1 MKYLILILIIMGIII
16 SCTPAK
22 KTGVNVPD
30 LSIYEHEQTKEV
42 VQLVFAAVDLIEKEG
57 ENAFPDFRQ
66 KDDKWFYGENYVFV
80 WGMDGIRYVYPPDA
94 AGEGKYMLDL
104 KDING
109 KPIGKMF
116 VETAKNGEGWV
127 FYGWSLP
134 DTNLIEWKST
144 YIMKAVAPGGMEYL
158 VGSGKYNMPME
169 NVFIETAVNEAVEV
183 LQQEGKEAAFA
194 RFNHKADKFI
204 FLNSYIFVV
213 TLEGG
218 CVVNPF
224 SPQLVGENVINLQ
237 DTNGKYFMKEQL
249 EILKTQESCWMDYMW
264 PKPGD
269 EESSPKMSY
278 LKKVV
283 IGDETLAV
291 GAGYYLE

>member
-1 MKYLILILIIMGIII
+1 MKYFLFVLVILGILI

-22 KTGVNVPD
+22 KAVVPD
-30 LSIYEHEQTKEV
+30 LSIYGHEKTKEV
-42 VQLVFAAVDLIEKEG
+42 VQLVYDAVDLIGRKGEK
-57 ENAFPDFRQ
+57 AFPDFRQ
-66 KDDKWFYGENYVFV
+66 KNSEWFYGENYVFV
-80 WGMDGIRYVYPPDA
+80 WGMDGMRYVYPPDA
-94 AGEGKYMLDL
+94 AGEGKNMLDL

-116 VETAKNGEGWV
+116 VETAQNGEGWV
-127 FYGWSLP
+127 FYEWTLP

-144 YIMKAVAPGGMEYL
+144 FIKKAVAPDGTEYL
-158 VGSGKYNMPME
+158 VGSGKYNMPIE
-169 NVFIETAVNEAVEV
+169 KVFIETAVNEAEEV

-194 RFNHKADKFI
+194 RFNDKADKFI

-224 SPQLVGENVINLQ
+224 SPQLVGTDVINLQ

-249 EILKTQESCWMDYMW
+249 EILKTQESCWIDYMW
-264 PKPGD
+264 SKPGN
-269 EESSPKMSY
+269 EVSSQKMSY
-278 LKKVV
+278 VKKVV
-283 IGDETLAV
+283 IGDEMLAV